1 MELNVPRVASPRIMM
16 SLRWA
21 LVVVC
26 LAGVVPGNQDASV
39 AAQQPDLIADV
50 DTYAVYRTALAFVHQ
65 AGNRPLTEI
74 TLLQETRAGR
84 LDCPPPDIMPA
95 EWRPVLANYQ
105 TENGRPHRI
114 QPGSDLGVPHT
125 QLTWTVLT
133 RMMQDAG
140 YDLTKF
146 SGQNAP
152 GSEVFSRLRGGRLVA
167 LSAVGFDSA
176 RTRAMVT
183 VQFNCFPSMQ
193 SGVDSQ
199 MCREGTQVMLE
210 KQASQWGPASIGG
223 CLWIA

>member
-1 MELNVPRVASPRIMM
+1 MPRVASPRTVMNI
-16 SLRWA
+16 RRA
-21 LVVVC
+21 LSVVC
-26 LAGVVPGNQDASV
+26 LAVAVPGNQNAAV

-50 DTYAVYRTALAFVHQ
+50 DAYAVYRTALAIVHE
-65 AGNRPLTEI
+65 AGNQPLTEI

-84 LDCPPPDIMPA
+84 MDCPPPDIIRV
-95 EWRPVLANYQ
+95 EWRPVLTNYR

-125 QLTWTVLT
+125 LLTWAALT

-140 YDLTKF
+140 YDLNKF

-199 MCREGTQVMLE
+199 MCREGTQLMLQ
-210 KQASQWGPASIGG
+210 KQAGQWVPASIGG